1 MEYQI
6 TRTKRCKNIWLNT
19 TDCTIANTGTDASRR
34 LFRFFTL
41 PLIQIRKKS
50 YLKVNSITLSSAD
63 HNLAS
68 GHNWTV
74 KLRNVK
80 YNGNDYFNSDK
91 IAIPTIACFN
101 YDTRHSVQNGLYTL
115 QLEEQD
121 INNLELEIYNEAGTG
136 LIKSNTDINLHIN
149 LVIEEYE
156 DYY

>member
-1 MEYQI
+1 MAISDYIGSDQEKFKYQ
-6 TRTKRCKNIWLNT
+6 
-19 TDCTIANTGTDASRR
+19 
-34 LFRFFTL
+34 
-41 PLIQIRKKS
+41 
-50 YLKVNSITLSSAD
+50 
-63 HNLAS
+63 
-68 GHNWTV
+68 
-74 KLRNVK
+74 
-80 YNGNDYFNSDK
+80 YNGNDYFNSDT